1 LEEVIAL
8 VTEGNNPVETQTDL
22 NDVSAVKA
30 RVQELRQDLEDLG
43 PVNMMALEELEA
55 QQDRLEF
62 LQDQRRD
69 VLESIA
75 STEKALEEIK
85 RRSRRRFTEAFEAIN
100 ANFADVFQE
109 LFGGGQGRMI
119 LLDEG
124 NPLESG
130 IDIIAQPPGKRLQNI
145 MLLSGGEKSMTA
157 IALLIGIFRYR
168 PSPFCVLDEVDAQLD
183 EVNIR
188 RFAKK
193 IEEMSQQTQFIL
205 ITHNKTTMQAA
216 DDLHGVT
223 MEEPGVS
230 KLVSVRLK

>member
-1 LEEVIAL
+1 VDMSDPRLVKERVQALRRGLEE
-8 VTEGNNPVETQTDL
+8 
-22 NDVSAVKA
+22 
-30 RVQELRQDLEDLG
+30 LG

-55 QQDRLEF
+55 QAERLEF
-62 LQDQRRD
+62 LQAQRRD

-85 RRSRRRFTEAFEAIN
+85 RRSRRRFLDAFDMIN

-109 LFGGGQGRMI
+109 LFGGGQGRMV
-119 LLDEG
+119 LLDEE

-157 IALLIGIFRYR
+157 LALLLGIFRSR

-183 EVNIR
+183 EVNVR
-188 RFAKK
+188 RFARK
-193 IEEMSQQTQFIL
+193 IQEMSEQTQFIV
-205 ITHNKTTMQAA
+205 ITHNKTTMQSAGA
-216 DDLHGVT
+216 LHGVT

-230 KLVSVRLK
+230 RIVSVRLR